1 MIFIRQHRL
10 VKTRIGMGEDSE
22 VGGLNWLGP
31 AVRPVLGP
39 ATRVYGSGATG
50 KVDAGRVVVEAPD
63 KVPLVGC

>member
-1 MIFIRQHRL
+1 
-10 VKTRIGMGEDSE
+10 MGEDSE

>member
-31 AVRPVLGP
+31 AVLGP

-50 KVDAGRVVVEAPD
+50 KADAGRVVVEAPD

>member
-1 MIFIRQHRL
+1 
-10 VKTRIGMGEDSE
+10 MGEDSE

-31 AVRPVLGP
+31 AVLGP

-50 KVDAGRVVVEAPD
+50 KADAGRVVVEAPD